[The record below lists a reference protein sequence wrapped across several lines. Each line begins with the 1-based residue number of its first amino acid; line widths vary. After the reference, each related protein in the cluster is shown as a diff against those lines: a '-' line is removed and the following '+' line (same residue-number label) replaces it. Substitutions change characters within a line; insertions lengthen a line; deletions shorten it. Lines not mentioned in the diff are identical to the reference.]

1 MPPTFAI
8 SNHKKMSV
16 LFVLI
21 SACLLMALLFL
32 LAFIWSVR
40 HGQYDDNYT
49 PAVRILFDDTT
60 RSDSSN
66 KTNPEQ

>member
-1 MPPTFAI
+1 
-8 SNHKKMSV
+8 MSV

-32 LAFIWSVR
+32 LAFVWSVKE
-40 HGQYDDNYT
+40 GQYDDDYT
-49 PAVRILFDDTT
+49 PAMRILFDDTT

>member
-1 MPPTFAI
+1 
-8 SNHKKMSV
+8 MSV

-32 LAFIWSVR
+32 LAFIWSVKQ
-40 HGQYDDNYT
+40 GQYDDDYT

-66 KTNPEQ
+66 KTNPEK